1 MDVTDAANN
10 AHVEVNGLGRLRR
23 RATTTLWRFRG
34 YDGGMDR
41 RVFAR
46 EGFFVIWAISLAV
59 GWLRPDD
66 GAGWVALRV
75 LLAVAWIGCGLAWL
89 GGWALAR
96 RRGDPTAQIDARV
109 VLAFGAIAAGAIG
122 LSVQTLTDSERA
134 ATAVFMVGVVLAV
147 AGYLYVAT
155 TAPPAVVRRDDED

>member
-1 MDVTDAANN
+1 
-10 AHVEVNGLGRLRR
+10 
-23 RATTTLWRFRG
+23 
-34 YDGGMDR
+34 MDR
-41 RVFAR
+41 RLSAR
-46 EGFFVIWAISLAV
+46 DGFFAIWGFSFAVDWLA
-59 GWLRPDD
+59 PDD
-66 GAGWVALRV
+66 GAIWVAVRV
-75 LLAVAWIGCGLAWL
+75 LVAVAWIGCGLAWL

-96 RRGDPTAQIDARV
+96 RHGDPTAQIDARV

-155 TAPPAVVRRDDED
+155 TAPPAVVRRDNED